1 MEIRCTRVSFQ
12 YEAPGEDWAICEMDL
27 DIRQGEKVLI
37 AGPAGS
43 GKTTLL
49 QLLDALVL
57 PTGGDILYDGVSIR
71 AIAKNKGLTS
81 LRRRIGMLFQF
92 PEEQFFQERA
102 YDELAFAT
110 RNFLKP
116 DEREIRKRASEIT
129 RGFGLD
135 LEVLEK
141 TSPFHLSSGEKRKL
155 ALASTLMLSPEM
167 LLLDEPT
174 AGLDATSRREL
185 VRIIESLNGTT
196 VLMVTHNQEDF
207 LGIMD
212 RVIGISGG
220 RLVLDVSRDRLPGSI
235 KAFEDMG
242 ILPPLVLQVQRWLA
256 REGICFDRVM
266 YDMED
271 LIAALRDK
279 TRG

>member
-1 MEIRCTRVSFQ
+1 MEVRCTRVSFQ
-12 YEAPGEDWAICEMDL
+12 YEIPGEDWAVRELDL
-27 DIRQGEKVLI
+27 AINQGEKILI

-49 QLLDALVL
+49 QLLDALIMPVE
-57 PTGGDILYDGVSIR
+57 GDILYDGVSIR
-71 AIAKNKGLTS
+71 TIAKNKGLTL

-92 PEEQFFQERA
+92 PEEQFFQEKA
-102 YDELAFAT
+102 YDELAFAM

-116 DEREIRKRASEIT
+116 GENEIRKRAYEVS

-135 LEVLEK
+135 LEGLEK

-155 ALASTLMLSPEM
+155 ALASTLMLSPEI

-174 AGLDATSRREL
+174 AGLDAASRREL
-185 VRIIESLNGTT
+185 IRIIDSLKDTT

-207 LGIMD
+207 LGIVD
-212 RVIGISGG
+212 RIIGISDG
-220 RLVLDVSRDRLPGSI
+220 RLVLDLNKDLLLEYIGT
-235 KAFEDMG
+235 FEDLG
-242 ILPPLVLQVQRWLA
+242 ILPPLVLQVQHWLA
-256 REGICFDRVM
+256 QEGIVFDRIM

-271 LIAALRDK
+271 MIAVLKDK
-279 TRG
+279 ISK

>member
-12 YEAPGEDWAICEMDL
+12 YEIRGDDWAVRELDL
-27 DIRQGEKVLI
+27 SIGQGEKILI

-57 PTGGDILYDGVSIR
+57 PTGGDILYDGVGIRSIAR
-71 AIAKNKGLTS
+71 SKGLTA

-92 PEEQFFQERA
+92 PEEQFFQETA
-102 YDELAFAT
+102 YDELAFAM

-116 DEREIRKRASEIT
+116 DEQEIRERAREVT
-129 RGFGLD
+129 RGFGLH
-135 LEVLEK
+135 LERLEK

-155 ALASTLMLSPEM
+155 ALASTLMLSPEI

-174 AGLDATSRREL
+174 AGLDAASRREL
-185 VRIIESLNGTT
+185 VRIIDSLKDTT
-196 VLMVTHNQEDF
+196 VLMVTHNQEDL
-207 LGIMD
+207 LGIVD
-212 RVIGISGG
+212 RVMGLSGG
-220 RLVLDVSRDRLPGSI
+220 RLVLDVPKDRLPGCI
-235 KAFEDMG
+235 GAFTDAG
-242 ILPPLVLQVQRWLA
+242 IPLPLVLLVQHWLA
-256 REGICFDRVM
+256 LEGIRFDRVV

-271 LIAALRDK
+271 LIGLLRDK
-279 TRG
+279 TGR